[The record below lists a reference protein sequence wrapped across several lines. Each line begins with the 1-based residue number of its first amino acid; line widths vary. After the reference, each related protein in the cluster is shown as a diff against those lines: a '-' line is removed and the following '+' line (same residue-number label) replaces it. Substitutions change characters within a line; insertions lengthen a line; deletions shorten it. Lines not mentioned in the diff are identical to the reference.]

1 MTKKKTSILERKIN
15 EDPLTW
21 GTPEMIRSA
30 KKRMKAGLP
39 AALPVSIEIGNDT
52 AGTATPSK
60 ATASSG
66 NKHSNLGEK
75 KHQSVAS
82 GESPYPKIRA
92 RYDLLIANVM
102 ASKGISQKDKKA
114 RVINLEIRYESEI
127 QEKKYQKY
135 TLWFLTGFLAVTA
148 FVWYAK
154 FYMI

>member
-39 AALPVSIEIGNDT
+39 AALPVSIEIGSEGAGATKQSKT
-52 AGTATPSK
+52 A
-60 ATASSG
+60 ASSG
-66 NKHSNLGEK
+66 NKHSNVSEN
-75 KHQSVAS
+75 KHQKTAT

-114 RVINLEIRYESEI
+114 RVITFSYKHL
-127 QEKKYQKY
+127 
-135 TLWFLTGFLAVTA
+135 
-148 FVWYAK
+148 K
-154 FYMI
+154 FPKNRKE

>member
-52 AGTATPSK
+52 TATAAPSK

-66 NKHSNLGEK
+66 NK
-75 KHQSVAS
+75 
-82 GESPYPKIRA
+82 RA